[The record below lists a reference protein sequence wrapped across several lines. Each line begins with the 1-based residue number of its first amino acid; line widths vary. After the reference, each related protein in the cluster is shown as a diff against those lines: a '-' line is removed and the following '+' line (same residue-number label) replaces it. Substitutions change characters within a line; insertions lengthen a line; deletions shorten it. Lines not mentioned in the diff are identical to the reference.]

1 MARTMKTKSRGIKDI
16 VLIITHIMQ
25 MLETLNNNANIF
37 KGIII
42 GQTLWIRLETVK
54 ILKWEMQHEIHNLMD
69 GLNRQS

>member
-1 MARTMKTKSRGIKDI
+1 
-16 VLIITHIMQ
+16 

-54 ILKWEMQHEIHNLMD
+54 ILKWEIQHEIHNLMD